1 MISNVV
7 DADIHTILDLGRFLF
22 VRHGFVAPVEAR
34 LKHFGFSR
42 VLGRHDLAMLIELD
56 SISSNLVV
64 LLVGETMG
72 DSLFGTV
79 NSLDLASFAANL
91 LQMVKIAVIDGGNVV
106 AAEDS
111 NFEVHRFAQ
120 SVFLS
125 DLSTG
130 TDQVVQSLEN
140 DAVSANVSCDTV
152 GVAAVCNELARRCQ
166 VDTIHVSMS
175 VKRAQLAK

>member
-34 LKHFGFSR
+34 LRHFGFSR

-91 LQMVKIAVIDGGNVV
+91 LQMVKIAVIDGV
-106 AAEDS
+106 
-111 NFEVHRFAQ
+111 
-120 SVFLS
+120 
-125 DLSTG
+125 
-130 TDQVVQSLEN
+130 
-140 DAVSANVSCDTV
+140 
-152 GVAAVCNELARRCQ
+152 
-166 VDTIHVSMS
+166 M
-175 VKRAQLAK
+175 